1 MSYHSKVWSKSKG
14 EIKLTE
20 LDSYS
25 RALVR
30 ANW

>member
-14 EIKLTE
+14 KITLTE
-20 LDSYS
+20 LDCYS
-25 RALVR
+25 KVLAG